1 MKKTILI
8 IFLAIG
14 ITAQSQIL
22 LSSDL
27 TITATYV
34 SIQERDTTASKANV
48 YIITDEDKRDVKF
61 EVQSSKKQIVMT
73 INGVNS
79 YVIYSIVP
87 LEITDKFEIYTALM
101 HDGDHVEILLTENM
115 IVLDNMS
122 IPDVVIVFEGIRY
135 DYEYNRY
142 DD

>member
-34 SIQERDTTASKANV
+34 SIQERDTTAFNANKYV
-48 YIITDEDKRDVKF
+48 ITDEDKRDVKF